1 MAPKLQY
8 RPLIGNEIRVL
19 KIEEVEYVEDTT
31 NTTKRRPIACSL
43 EHVCLPP
50 ASKDDS
56 HQQFKGRGRTWPELS
71 AGHDAKVLFKNGRD
85 PHTQEDDHHE
95 KEPKDTVQDAVAV
108 DADLP
113 WRHEWG
119 DFIALSYVWGHP
131 ELPEGEP
138 CHSITVDGCPVEV
151 TPNLYYALAQL
162 SRSCR
167 VRQGFKLWTDAICID
182 QSNTEEK
189 GQQIARMCDIYQLA
203 WQVVIWLGPE
213 DHDST
218 LALSALYWL
227 ARESERSEP
236 MENFYHE
243 GFSLDLTPFFVMWP
257 KYHSPMKKK
266 VYKALFH
273 FFTRPYWRRMWV
285 VQEVAMGN
293 PQSPVICGD
302 RCIAWDDVYKAVEII
317 AADETRLGREILD
330 SVRPQIISTWSFEV
344 ARGRMIQGRTWA
356 PERMWKIQHTMMQI
370 QKVQKTDSASNDWQG
385 LVRAL
390 SLARDSLV
398 TNEKDRVYG
407 ILGIKAIADRVQIT
421 PNYKLSESEI
431 YTNFMSELIS
441 KGDLNILRLACG
453 QGGFVTTTWK
463 FDSLPSFL
471 QNQFLAPILLP
482 LLDGVAPVRGK
493 TPIGSPCH
501 HKLPSWTVCWT
512 CAPAP
517 TAQLGGL
524 YHADV
529 NIGRSLPL
537 FSVDRSTVT
546 VKGFV
551 LDTIIS
557 LGACNKSETDM
568 SYPLNSDDATLSSGS
583 IYGDFEE
590 TRHALWRTIVGDTTS
605 EGGEKAPDYYSWLLN
620 PKLWQRGVA
629 GVWTCGFGLHDFM
642 DRNEQ
647 LRLCGYSLWE
657 LIFGSNQSA
666 SRFRMVAGD
675 NYYNPTDAQREA
687 LSWAT
692 NAMAWRRIFATKDGR
707 MGMGSCAAEVG
718 DRIVILRGCNTPMI
732 LREVGKGWKLVGECY
747 AHGVMYGEIS
757 AEEHELVDIK
767 IH

>member
-8 RPLIGNEIRVL
+8 RPLTGNEIRVL
-19 KIEEVEYVEDTT
+19 KIEEVANAEDTT
-31 NTTKRRPIACSL
+31 NNTKRQPIACSL

-71 AGHDAKVLFKNGRD
+71 AAHDTKSLFKDTRY
-85 PHTQEDDHHE
+85 PRAQDDHHE
-95 KEPKDTVQDAVAV
+95 KESKGTVQDALAV

-113 WRHEWG
+113 WRYGWG

-138 CHSITVDGCPVEV
+138 CHSITVDGCTVEV
-151 TPNLYYALAQL
+151 TPNLYYALTQL
-162 SRSCR
+162 SQSCR

-182 QSNTEEK
+182 QENADEK

-203 WQVVIWLGPE
+203 WQVVIWLGPS
-213 DHDST
+213 DQGSA

-227 ARESERSEP
+227 ARESERPEP
-236 MENFYHE
+236 MGSFYYE
-243 GFSLDLTPFFVMWP
+243 GFSLDLKPLFIMWP
-257 KYHSPMKKK
+257 KYYSPMKKK

-293 PQSPVICGD
+293 SQSPVICGD
-302 RCIAWDDVYKAVEII
+302 RCIAWEDVCKAVDII
-317 AADETRLGREILD
+317 AADESRLGREILD
-330 SVRPQIISTWSFEV
+330 SVRPQILSTWSFEV

-356 PERMWKIQHTMMQI
+356 PERMWRIQQTMMQI
-370 QKVQKTDSASNDWQG
+370 QEVQKTDSSSNDWQG

-390 SLARDSLV
+390 SLAQDSLV

-407 ILGIKAIADRVQIT
+407 ILGIKAIAQRVQIA
-421 PNYKLSESEI
+421 PNYKLSQSEI

-441 KGDLNILRLACG
+441 KGDLNTLRLASG
-453 QGGFVTTTWK
+453 QGGFVTTSWK

-471 QNQFLAPILLP
+471 QNQFVAPLLLP
-482 LLDGVAPVRGK
+482 LLDEIAPVQEK
-493 TPIGSPCH
+493 TPVGTPCH
-501 HKLPSWTVCWT
+501 HELPSWAICWT

-524 YHADV
+524 YHADQ
-529 NIGRSLPL
+529 NIGHSLPV
-537 FSVDRSTVT
+537 FSAEKSRIT
-546 VKGFV
+546 VKGLV

-557 LGACNKSETDM
+557 LSACNKSEADA
-568 SYPLNSDDATLSSGS
+568 SYPLNSDDATLSSSS

-590 TRHALWRTIVGDTTS
+590 TKLALWRTIVGDTTS
-605 EGGEKAPDYYSWLLN
+605 EGGKEAPEYYSWLLN

-642 DRNEQ
+642 DRNQQ
-647 LRLCGYSLWE
+647 LRLCGYSLSE
-657 LIFGSNQSA
+657 LIFRSNKLT
-666 SRFRMVAGD
+666 SRFRMAAGES
-675 NYYNPTDAQREA
+675 YYNPTDAQREV
-687 LSWAT
+687 LSWAI
-692 NAMAWRRIFATKDGR
+692 NAMAWRRIFGTKGGR

-732 LREVGKGWKLVGECY
+732 LREVGNEWKLIGECY
-747 AHGVMYGEIS
+747 THGVMYGEVS
-757 AEEHELVDIK
+757 GTEHELADIT

>member
-19 KIEEVEYVEDTT
+19 KIEGVEYAEDTT
-31 NTTKRRPIACSL
+31 NTTTRRPIACSL

-50 ASKDDS
+50 ASKNDS

-71 AGHDAKVLFKNGRD
+71 AAHDTKALFKDIRD
-85 PHTQEDDHHE
+85 PRAQEDDHHK
-95 KEPKDTVQDAVAV
+95 KEPKGTVQEALAV

-113 WRHEWG
+113 WRYEWG

-131 ELPEGEP
+131 KLPEGEP

-162 SRSCR
+162 SQSCR

-182 QSNTEEK
+182 QKNEEEK
-189 GQQIARMCDIYQLA
+189 GQQIGRMCDIYQLA
-203 WQVVIWLGPE
+203 WQVVIWLGPG
-213 DHDST
+213 DQDSA

-227 ARESERSEP
+227 ARESARSEP
-236 MENFYHE
+236 MVNFYHE
-243 GFSLDLTPFFVMWP
+243 GFSLDLKPFFIMWP
-257 KYHSPMKKK
+257 KYYSPMKKK

-273 FFTRPYWRRMWV
+273 FFTRTYWRRMWV

-302 RCIAWDDVYKAVEII
+302 RCIAWEDVYKAVGII

-330 SVRPQIISTWSFEV
+330 SVRPQILSTWSFEV

-356 PERMWKIQHTMMQI
+356 PERMWKIQQTMMRI
-370 QKVQKTDSASNDWQG
+370 QEVQKTDSASDDWQG

-407 ILGIKAIADRVQIT
+407 ILGIKAITQRVQIT
-421 PNYKLSESEI
+421 PNYKLSLSEI
-431 YTNFMSELIS
+431 YSNFMSELML
-441 KGDLNILRLACG
+441 KGDLNTLRLASG
-453 QGGFVTTTWK
+453 QGGFVTTSWK

-471 QNQFLAPILLP
+471 QSQFIAPILLP
-482 LLDGVAPVRGK
+482 LLDGVAPVREK
-493 TPIGSPCH
+493 TTIGTPCH
-501 HKLPSWTVCWT
+501 HKLPSWAVCWT

-517 TAQLGGL
+517 TAQLGGS
-524 YHADV
+524 YHADM
-529 NIGRSLPL
+529 NIGRSFPL
-537 FSVDRSTVT
+537 FSADRSIIT
-546 VKGFV
+546 VKGLV

-557 LGACNKSETDM
+557 LSACNWSEADT
-568 SYPLNSDDATLSSGS
+568 SYPFNSDDATLSSSS
-583 IYGDFEE
+583 IYGGFEE
-590 TRHALWRTIVGDTTS
+590 TKRALWRTIVGDTTS
-605 EGGEKAPDYYSWLLN
+605 EGGERAPEYYSWLLN

-642 DRNEQ
+642 DRNQQ

-657 LIFGSNQSA
+657 LIFGPNKLV
-666 SRFRMVAGD
+666 SRFRMKAGS

-687 LSWAT
+687 VSWAI
-692 NAMAWRRIFATKDGR
+692 NALAWRRIFATKDGR
-707 MGMGSCAAEVG
+707 MGMGSCATEVG

-732 LREVGKGWKLVGECY
+732 LREVGKEWKLIGECY
-747 AHGVMYGEIS
+747 THGVMYGEVLVK
-757 AEEHELVDIK
+757 EHELKDII